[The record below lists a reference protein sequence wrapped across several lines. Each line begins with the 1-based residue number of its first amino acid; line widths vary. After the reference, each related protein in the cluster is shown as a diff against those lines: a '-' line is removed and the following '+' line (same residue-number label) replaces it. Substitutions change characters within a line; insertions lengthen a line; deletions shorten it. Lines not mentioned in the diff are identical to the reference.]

1 MRVRNKPWALPM
13 IEKNPQLITTD
24 ATNFRGHWDE
34 KFAKKQPIH
43 IEVGMG
49 KGQFIIGMAKAHP
62 DINYIGIDVQVSVAA
77 VALRAALEEE
87 QQLTNLF
94 LVAGDGEDL
103 TEYFNDGEIDQL
115 YLNFS
120 DPWPKTR
127 HEKRR
132 LTYKTFLDTYKRILR
147 PEGRIEFKTD
157 NRGLFEFSLTSLN
170 NYGMIFEGVWLNL
183 HDSDENEGNVETE
196 YEQKFSA
203 KGQPI
208 YKLAARFQKK

>member
-13 IEKNPQLITTD
+13 IDKNPQLITAD
-24 ATNFRGHWDE
+24 ATNFGGKWDG

-62 DINYIGIDVQVSVAA
+62 DINFIGIDVQVSVAA
-77 VALRAALEEE
+77 VALRAALDEE
-87 QQLTNLF
+87 QTLTNLF
-94 LVAGDGEDL
+94 LIAGDGEDL

-132 LTYKTFLDTYKRILR
+132 LTYKSFLDTYKQILR

-170 NYGMIFEGVWLNL
+170 NYGMIFENVWLDL

-208 YKLAARFQKK
+208 YKLAAHFTK

>member
-13 IEKNPQLITTD
+13 IEKNPQLITAD
-24 ATNFRGHWDE
+24 ATNFGGHWDE
-34 KFAKKQPIH
+34 KFVKKQPIH

-170 NYGMIFEGVWLNL
+170 NYGMIFEGVWLDL